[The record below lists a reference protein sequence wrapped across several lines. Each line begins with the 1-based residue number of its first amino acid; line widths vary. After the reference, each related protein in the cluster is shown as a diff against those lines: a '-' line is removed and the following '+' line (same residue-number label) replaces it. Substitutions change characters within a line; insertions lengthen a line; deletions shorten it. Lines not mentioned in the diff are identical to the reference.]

1 MFFWCA
7 ARPNGRDRSPKEH
20 GKPTAIAVLAVKAGE
35 AAREAGCLYGE
46 HGDGSATLRVSE
58 ITAAPCGLPFA
69 YV

>member
-1 MFFWCA
+1 MGRIA
-7 ARPNGRDRSPKEH
+7 HQKNMVSKRPSARG
-20 GKPTAIAVLAVKAGE
+20 AVKVGE